1 MTSERYDE
9 ILDAIKARATWETKQ
24 LNWYAVR
31 HTGYK
36 RAGKPYPGAPD
47 MHFPLA
53 DSLIERL
60 KAFYVQL
67 IYAQETLASF
77 ICKKAGQ
84 VAALTTAVGQ
94 WFDYKLKQQS
104 NFEREVMIAIDQMLQ
119 NQMEV
124 VKVRWDSDNGQ
135 LAFDARNPLYVI
147 VPEGTQELKDADW
160 LIDVIPMSEDQ
171 YRANSNFK
179 QDDDFIK
186 SIKGRGDN
194 SESGISAQQQAK
206 ELREGITYSKDE
218 NRIIV
223 WECYIRDR
231 INKRITVETISPLLG
246 HKGDKIR
253 EDFALPYNQG
263 LFKTGERF
271 PFMKFRTEIKD
282 KGYYSERGIPEV
294 VFQFEQLLNKTWNT
308 QCTWMDF
315 FAQPTFKQT
324 QTGVASTHNWK
335 TFPGAVTPYGLE
347 KDTAPEPPRSLQE
360 QMQFARALAE
370 YRISIPD
377 LSGGK
382 HLTPYAQSKDNPTAR
397 EVSAVMDL
405 SGMTNDVRAR
415 VFRLDFAELLNL
427 AWSLLLQYAKDD
439 LSYVLQDE
447 LVSVDQAALH
457 EEYEIR
463 PNGSPDSWNK
473 AGQLQKAVARFGQF
487 KDDPYIDQGELRKSV
502 LELDDPSLIKR
513 LFRDP
518 GETSKE
524 QAEQQAVECV
534 LMLFGWPA
542 STNMADDDKA
552 HLITL
557 AQFAEDKIQRGQMTP
572 ELAKLC
578 LDHGVKHIQQLHQKK
593 DPMTRQIEAQIK
605 PLAQIL
611 QQIVQSQL
619 ANVVPMQQQSP
630 VDATTSTGE
639 QVQQPQPTQ

>member
-1 MTSERYDE
+1 
-9 ILDAIKARATWETKQ
+9 
-24 LNWYAVR
+24 
-31 HTGYK
+31 
-36 RAGKPYPGAPD
+36 

-77 ICKKAGQ
+77 VCKKAGQ
-84 VAALTTAVGQ
+84 AAALTTAVAQ

-104 NFEREVMIAIDQMLQ
+104 NFEREVMIGIDQMLQ
-119 NQMEV
+119 NAQEII
-124 VKVRWDSDNGQ
+124 KVRWDSDNKQ

-171 YRANSNFK
+171 YRANPNFK

-186 SIKGRGDN
+186 AIKGRGTN
-194 SESGISAQQQAK
+194 SETGISSQQQAK

-231 INKRITVETISPLLG
+231 VNKRIMVETISPLLG
-246 HKGDKIR
+246 HSGEKIR
-253 EDFALPYNQG
+253 DDFALPYNQG
-263 LFKTGERF
+263 MFKSGERF
-271 PFMKFRTEIKD
+271 PFMKFRTEVKD
-282 KGYYSERGIPEV
+282 KGHYSERGIPET

-315 FAQPTFKQT
+315 FAQPMFRQT
-324 QTGVASTHNWK
+324 QTGIASTHNFK
-335 TFPGAVTPYGLE
+335 TGPGKVAPYGLE
-347 KDTAPEPPRSLQE
+347 QVPVQEAPRSLQD
-360 QMQFARALAE
+360 QMQFGRALAE
-370 YRISIPD
+370 YRVSIPD
-377 LSGGK
+377 LGAGQ
-382 HLTPYAQSKDNPTAR
+382 HLTPYSQPQGNKTAR

-415 VFRLDFAELLNL
+415 VFRLDFGELLNL

-447 LVSVDQAALH
+447 LVSMDQAALH

-473 AGQLQKAVARFGQF
+473 AGQLQKAVARFAQF
-487 KDDPYIDQGELRKSV
+487 KDDAYIDQGELRKSV

-524 QAEQQAVECV
+524 QAEQQAIECV
-534 LMLFGWPA
+534 LMMFGWPA
-542 STNMADDDKA
+542 STDMADEDKA
-552 HLITL
+552 HMITL
-557 AQFAEDKIQRGQMTP
+557 GQFAEDKIQRGQMTP

-578 LDHGVKHIQQLHQKK
+578 LDHGAKHIQQLHIKK
-593 DPMTRQIEAQIK
+593 DPMTRQIEAQSK

-611 QQIVQSQL
+611 MQIAQSQL
-619 ANVVPMQQQSP
+619 TNVVQMQQQPPS
-630 VDATTSTGE
+630 TTASTAE
-639 QVQQPQPTQ
+639 PIQQPQPIQPAQ